1 MSLSY
6 DLISEFV
13 KITNDKKENTKEG
26 TVYATVVNTSGEKYV
41 RIDGSDLLTP
51 IDTTAGIEDQER
63 VTVMIKDHKATVTG
77 NITSPSVGKSTVD
90 KVVGTVVDDNFVI
103 VNSEIENLIAKNSYL
118 ENAYVENSTVINS
131 KIENLEATDS
141 RIEDSVIENFTV
153 IDGVVQGLKATTADI
168 ELLNADF
175 ANIKTLVN
183 GNLTSDNILAFKITS
198 EKVTVEDA
206 FIKDAMID
214 TISAGKINA
223 GEINTNLVSIGSEDG
238 GMLITGSTQQFT
250 DKNGN
255 VRIQIG
261 KDASGDFTFILYG
274 EDGTGQLINQNG
286 ITASAIGDGLIVN
299 DMVSDNAAIS
309 GGKLDISSVITE
321 INGDTST
328 TIKSSKIYLND
339 QAQSLEVAF
348 NSLKSKVDTI
358 QEVTIQGDLTA
369 IVEQVQSNTSKI
381 EVNSEN
387 ITTLISEDTVIK
399 KQVSDLQGTLNET
412 ETTLTSKYTSLD
424 QSLQGFK
431 TTVADTYATK
441 KSVTDVVDNISTN
454 YSTTSVMNSAI
465 EQKTQEISLS
475 VSNTYAT
482 KNEVNTLDDNLK
494 SNYSTTKQ
502 MESAISVAK
511 EEINL
516 GVSSNYETK
525 ENVESKVDTAKQEA
539 ITSANNT
546 LTSTISN
553 YYTYV
558 QTDSQI
564 NAAKNAITQ
573 SVSSTYETKTDS
585 TTKYNS
591 LTTRISNAESMITD
605 DAITNTVKKYFY
617 TKTETENAITSKGY
631 ATQSQVQQTADNI
644 QFKFTQTGGHNLI
657 RNGNPKADNFSQW
670 WLSGNAHWYA
680 WGTDIGVQ
688 TYDTNEAFA
697 QTANFKVEPGKTYS
711 FSCWVMAEFNL
722 NGTDVYFIGSENND
736 GSYTEIH
743 HLFGNIGDQTW
754 YQVKATFTVGSNI
767 NYGFIRI
774 DNNGRKDTSNT
785 AFTVVFFREV
795 MLVKGQDY
803 FPQWSP
809 NPNEVYDG
817 ITTIDKSG
825 VKVSASNINGYTH
838 MTELGFFVNKDGKD
852 LVSIDN
858 QGLRLFD
865 AKIQLTHANGNKY
878 FLLDENGI
886 IMYNPANGTHQW
898 GKVAAINGKFTVAS
912 NGNSSGLSLGHHVN
926 ENYVE
931 DILCDSNGVVTAYR
945 EMNHNGIYYNNY
957 GQVFIRQSGQG
968 GWEIT
973 GRSDSQEIKPGGENQ
988 GSLGSYTQF
997 INQSWIANQYNPSSI
1012 GVKHVSHYV
1021 NDNECLSLV
1030 IGVKP
1035 ARYFY
1040 KEYDEEGNDITTFT
1054 TKSSQLGLIYEDVRE
1069 CSARDLI
1076 TNEEDKGINLYSMIS
1091 VLWGATRNLN
1101 SRLNDAEY
1109 EIVLLKEELEQIKNT
1124 MSEK

>member
-26 TVYATVVNTSGEKYV
+26 IVYATVVNTSGEKYV
-41 RIDGSDLLTP
+41 KIDGSDLLTP

-77 NITSPSVGKSTVD
+77 NITSPSVGKSTVN
-90 KVVGTVVDDNFVI
+90 KVVGTVVDENFII

-118 ENAYVENSTVINS
+118 ENVYAENSTIVNS

-168 ELLNADF
+168 EILNADF
-175 ANIKTLVN
+175 ANIKTLIN

-261 KDASGDFTFILYG
+261 KDASGDFTFVLYG

-328 TIKSSKIYLND
+328 TIKSSKIYLNE

-348 NSLKSKVDTI
+348 NSLKTKVDTI

-369 IVEQVQSNTSKI
+369 IIEQVQSNTSKI

-441 KSVTDVVDNISTN
+441 KSVTDVIDNISAN

-465 EQKTQEISLS
+465 EQKVEEISLS

-482 KNEVNTLDDNLK
+482 KNEVNTLDDILK
-494 SNYSTTKQ
+494 TNYSTTKQ
-502 MESAISVAK
+502 MESAINIAK

-516 GVSSNYETK
+516 GVSSIYETK
-525 ENVESKVDTAKQEA
+525 ENVESKANTAKQEA

-553 YYTYV
+553 YYTYA

-585 TTKYNS
+585 TTKYNT

-617 TKTETENAITSKGY
+617 TKNETENAITSKGY

-644 QFKFTQTGGHNLI
+644 QLRFTQTGGCNLI
-657 RNGNPKADNFSQW
+657 RNGNPKPHNYRHW
-670 WLSGNAHWYA
+670 WVSGNANWYLGNPA
-680 WGTDIGVQ
+680 DIGVQ
-688 TYDTNEAFA
+688 TTDVNEAYA
-697 QTANFKVEPGKTYS
+697 GSATFKVEPNCNYS
-711 FSCWVMAEFNL
+711 FSCWVLAEGNTK
-722 NGTDVYFIGSENND
+722 GADIYYIGSSKDD
-736 GSYTEIH
+736 GSYEESR
-743 HLFGNIGDQTW
+743 HLFHGGKNGWTK
-754 YQVKATFTVGSNI
+754 VEATFTTGSNAQ
-767 NYGFIRI
+767 YGFIRI
-774 DNNGRKDTSNT
+774 DNNGALNTSGYN
-785 AFTVVFFREV
+785 VVFFKEV
-795 MLVKGQDY
+795 QLIRGAHY
-803 FPQWSP
+803 YPQWSP

-825 VKVSASNINGYTH
+825 IKVSASNINGYTR
-838 MTELGFFVNKDGKD
+838 MTEGGFFVNKGGKD

-931 DILCDSNGVVTAYR
+931 DILCDSNGVVTAHR
-945 EMNHNGIYYNNY
+945 QMNHNGVYYNNY
-957 GQVFIRQSGQG
+957 GQIFVRQQGQG

-988 GSLGSYTQF
+988 GSLGSHTQF
-997 INQSWIANQYNPSSI
+997 IHSSWIANQYNPSSI

-1040 KEYDEEGNDITTFT
+1040 KEYNEEGNDITTFT

-1069 CSARDLI
+1069 CSARDLL

>member
-13 KITNDKKENTKEG
+13 KITNDKKENIKEG

-41 RIDGSDLLTP
+41 KIDGSDLLTP

-77 NITSPSVGKSTVD
+77 NITSPSVGKSTVN
-90 KVVGTVVDDNFVI
+90 KVVGTVVDENFVI

-118 ENAYVENSTVINS
+118 ENVYAENSTIVNS

-168 ELLNADF
+168 EILNADF
-175 ANIKTLVN
+175 ANIKTLIN

-223 GEINTNLVSIGSEDG
+223 GKINTNSVSIGSEDG

-261 KDASGDFTFILYG
+261 KDASGDFTFVLYG

-286 ITASAIGDGLIVN
+286 ITASAISDGLIVN

-328 TIKSSKIYLND
+328 TIKSSKIYLNE

-348 NSLKSKVDTI
+348 NSLKTKVDTI

-369 IVEQVQSNTSKI
+369 ITEQVQSNTSKI
-381 EVNSEN
+381 EINKES
-387 ITTLISEDTVIK
+387 ISTLISRDTAIT
-399 KQVSDLQGTLNET
+399 KQVTDLEGNLRET
-412 ETTLTSKYTSLD
+412 ESTLISKYTTLN
-424 QSLQGFK
+424 QNLEGFK

-441 KSVTDVVDNISTN
+441 SSVTDVVDNIETN
-454 YSTTSVMNSAI
+454 YSTTTTMNSAI
-465 EQKTQEISLS
+465 EQRAQEISAS
-475 VSNTYAT
+475 VSSTYAT
-482 KNEVNTLDDNLK
+482 KNEVSTLDNTLKTD
-494 SNYSTTKQ
+494 YSTTEE
-502 MESAISVAK
+502 MESAINVAK

-516 GVSSNYETK
+516 
-525 ENVESKVDTAKQEA
+525 NVESKVNTAKQEA
-539 ITSANNT
+539 IDSANNT

-553 YYTYV
+553 YYTYE

-564 NAAKNAITQ
+564 NVAKNAITQ

-591 LTTRISNAESMITD
+591 LTNRISKAESKITD
-605 DAITNTVKKYFY
+605 DAITNTVKKNFY
-617 TKTETENAITSKGY
+617 TKTETENTIASKKY

-644 QFKFTQTGGHNLI
+644 QFKFTQTGGYNLI
-657 RNGNPKADNFSQW
+657 RNGNPKPNNYSHW
-670 WLSGNAHWYA
+670 WVSGNANWYL
-680 WGTDIGVQ
+680 GSTTDIGVQ
-688 TYDTNEAFA
+688 THDANEAFA
-697 QTANFKVEPGKTYS
+697 GTNNFKVEPGKTYS
-711 FSCWVMAEFNL
+711 FSCWLMAEINTK
-722 NGTDVYFIGSENND
+722 GTDVYFIGSENND
-736 GSYTEIH
+736 GAYTEVH
-743 HLFGNIGDQTW
+743 NLYTNSSGDQTW
-754 YQVKATFTVGSNI
+754 HEVKATFTVGSNI
-767 NYGFIRI
+767 KYGFIRI
-774 DNNGRKDTSNT
+774 DNNGRKDTSNG
-785 AFTVVFFREV
+785 AFTVVFFSEV

-825 VKVSASNINGYTH
+825 FKVSASNINGYTH
-838 MTELGFFVNKDGKD
+838 MTELGFFVNKGGKD

-898 GKVAAINGKFTVAS
+898 GRIAAINNKFTVAS

-931 DILCDSNGVVTAYR
+931 DILCDSNGVVTAHR
-945 EMNHNGIYYNNY
+945 QIDHNGVYYNNY
-957 GQVFIRQSGQG
+957 GQIFVRQQGQG

-973 GRSDSQEIKPGGENQ
+973 GRSDSQSIKPGGVNQ
-988 GSLGSYTQF
+988 GSLGSNTQY
-997 INQSWIANQYNPSSI
+997 INQSWIANRYNPSSI
-1012 GVKHVSHYV
+1012 EVKHVSHYV
-1021 NDNECLSLV
+1021 EDNECISLV
-1030 IGVKP
+1030 NGVKP

-1040 KEYDEEGNDITTFT
+1040 KEYDEEGNDITTFASR
-1054 TKSSQLGLIYEDVRE
+1054 SSQLGLIYEDVRE
-1069 CSARDLI
+1069 CSARDLM
-1076 TNEEDKGINLYSMIS
+1076 TNEEDKGINLYGMTS
-1091 VLWGATRNLN
+1091 VLWGATRNIN
-1101 SRLNDAEY
+1101 TRLNDAEY